1 MEKKGTSCNVKNRV
15 RDNILFFSLSRRRN
29 AVISPYHNLVGKIHI
44 NEELRDAQNCA
55 GKNLLEEPHRQNL
68 LYQNQTIKSFLHN
81 DPMLSKGKMKVNNVR
96 LIYQEQNKHTE
107 LVTAEC
113 SFIIDPVTRF

>member
-15 RDNILFFSLSRRRN
+15 RDNILFFSLSHRHN
-29 AVISPYHNLVGKIHI
+29 AIINPYHNLVEKIRI

-55 GKNLLEEPHRQNL
+55 GKNLLEEPHQPNL

-81 DPMLSKGKMKVNNVR
+81 DPMLSKGKMNVNNVR